1 MIMFKR
7 LIVLNSKNIFIFLI
21 KEKIAGGT
29 MILILGMAFLNGFSA
44 TFQIGPEKIKQ
55 EFIFD
60 LQQATGISGY
70 FPLAYTGK
78 GVDHM
83 NINLVNLKLTGLKVG
98 DEVGVFDGIYCIG
111 AALIEQKHM
120 QDNSISIIT
129 SANDTIESNPNGYIE
144 GHKISMKAYHSEIVY
159 LLNYQTVNNS
169 KDVFIKWESMFA
181 FIDFPVSS
189 EHVLPETQ
197 TGTIL
202 YPNPF
207 SQSIRMEINL
217 PQAQHLTVAI
227 FDLNG
232 KLIRTLFEGK
242 SEEQTL
248 LIWNGKNNTGQNVSS
263 GIYLCRANQVISK
276 IIYKFSSN
284 SN

>member
-111 AALIEQKHM
+111 AALIEEKHM

-129 SANDTIESNPNGYIE
+129 QTHSANPSEWKLTY
-144 GHKISMKAYHSEIVY
+144 HKHNILLLQY
-159 LLNYQTVNNS
+159 LT
-169 KDVFIKWESMFA
+169 
-181 FIDFPVSS
+181 
-189 EHVLPETQ
+189 
-197 TGTIL
+197 
-202 YPNPF
+202 
-207 SQSIRMEINL
+207 
-217 PQAQHLTVAI
+217 
-227 FDLNG
+227 
-232 KLIRTLFEGK
+232 
-242 SEEQTL
+242 
-248 LIWNGKNNTGQNVSS
+248 
-263 GIYLCRANQVISK
+263 
-276 IIYKFSSN
+276 
-284 SN
+284 